1 MSVVENTE
9 FSSVLVSL
17 PDQVKRRQSL
27 TSACS
32 NKSIGY
38 PSSGH
43 TADAVCSSMGHV
55 AVQFQPIQSCKG

>member
-1 MSVVENTE
+1 MSVVENPE

-17 PDQVKRRQSL
+17 PGQAKRRQSL

-32 NKSIGY
+32 NKSVGY

-43 TADAVCSSMGHV
+43 AADAVCSSMGYV
-55 AVQFQPIQSCKG
+55 AV